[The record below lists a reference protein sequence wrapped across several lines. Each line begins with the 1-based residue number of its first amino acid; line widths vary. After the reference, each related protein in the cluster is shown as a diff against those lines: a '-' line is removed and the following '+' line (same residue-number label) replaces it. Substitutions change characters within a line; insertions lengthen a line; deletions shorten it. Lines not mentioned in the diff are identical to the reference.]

1 MSTASVEL
9 NRWNATSDLVL
20 NAAEWQPRSPS
31 RAWFRFGDAFLEVVS
46 DHQPLLDELD
56 AFYGDCGISEPP
68 PDGFRIR
75 CTASLF
81 PGQPL
86 LSLSFDGPRQPDLIE
101 AARSPYRFRRRQYYV
116 EAPGPA
122 PGWRLLVNRDAG
134 DRLLVATNGRVG
146 LVNLEEAPAEFVVD
160 LVVCAVQ
167 SVQAGVLFLHA
178 ASVGVGKSGALLIAP
193 TNGGKSTTALAVARR
208 GHAFLGDDVAAVR
221 LATRELL
228 PFPRSAGLREG
239 PLARSLEKQVRA
251 CRHLRASNRHGIFRT
266 LVRVSD
272 LFPWSI
278 GGPLPLR
285 FAFVLD
291 GLADRAKISAFR
303 PGLGELPR
311 LQSVVTDTSAS
322 WGLSPGRDLMLFLSV
337 VELLSGLRCHLVQR
351 GSPEE
356 TARVIETVMMEGAC
370 T

>member
-1 MSTASVEL
+1 VSTAVEL
-9 NRWNATSDLVL
+9 NRWNVTPGLIL
-20 NAAEWQPRSPS
+20 EAAERRPRSS
-31 RAWFRFGDAFLEVVS
+31 RTICFRFGDAFLEVVS
-46 DHQPLLDELD
+46 DHEPLLDELD
-56 AFYGDCGISEPP
+56 AFYGDCGVPELP
-68 PDGFRIR
+68 PDGLRIR
-75 CTASLF
+75 CTASVL
-81 PGQPL
+81 PGVPL
-86 LSLSFDGPRQPDLIE
+86 LTLSFEGPRQPDLI
-101 AARSPYRFRRRQYYV
+101 AVARGPYRFRRHEQYV

-122 PGWRLLVNRDAG
+122 SGWRLLVNRDAS
-134 DRLLVATNGRVG
+134 DCLLVATNGRVG
-146 LVNLEEAPAEFVVD
+146 LVNLDQAPAEFVVD
-160 LVVCAVQ
+160 LIVSAVQ

-178 ASVGVGKSGALLIAP
+178 ASVGVGGSGALLIAP

-228 PFPRSAGLREG
+228 PFPRSAGLRDG
-239 PLARSLEKQVRA
+239 PLARSLERQVRA
-251 CRHLRASNRHGIFRT
+251 CRHLLATNRHGIRRI

-272 LFPWSI
+272 LFPGSVS
-278 GGPLPLR
+278 GPLPLR

-291 GLADRAKISAFR
+291 RLAESAAVSAFR

-337 VELLSGLRCHLVQR
+337 VNLLSGLRCHLVQR

-356 TARVIETVMMEGAC
+356 TARVIEAVMMEGAC